1 MSKRERQFLVAGG
14 VALLLYYLFTQKPRW
29 FTALYQTGGEATP
42 TSADDYAGVGGSDF
56 IPTGSD
62 GTGDLIS
69 DPNSDQGSDGGGVME
84 SLIRTSNIYGYY
96 DPAYDKKR
104 NKTNLRSGG
113 SGGGGESDD
122 DTSIT
127 DGIFYGGRT
136 RTIAPVSVLR

>member
-1 MSKRERQFLVAGG
+1 M
-14 VALLLYYLFTQKPRW
+14 LYYLFTQKPRW

-84 SLIRTSNIYGYY
+84 SLIRTNKLYEYY
-96 DPAYDKKR
+96 DPAYQKKK
-104 NKTNLRSGG
+104 NKTDMRSV
-113 SGGGGESDD
+113 GGGEADSDD
-122 DTSIT
+122 AIIT
-127 DGIFYGGRT
+127 DAISYSGRS
-136 RTIAPVSVLR
+136 RSLAPISVLR